1 MFNLFPYADLTRL
14 ATWEG
19 IAAGSWSVMAVGAI
33 AFAVVAIGSLPAG
46 LVSMPLAYALRKRKG
61 LSDEDNT
68 GLDIFSR

>member
-19 IAAGSWSVMAVGAI
+19 IAAGGFAITAVGLVACVI
-33 AFAVVAIGSLPAG
+33 ATIGVLPFG
-46 LVSMPLAYALRKRKG
+46 TVSMPLAYLLRGRKG
-61 LSDEDNT
+61 LSDEDNV

>member
-1 MFNLFPYADLTRL
+1 MDVFYYADLTRL

-19 IAAGSWSVMAVGAI
+19 IAAGSWSIMAVGAI
-33 AFAVVAIGSLPAG
+33 AFVIVAIGSLPAG

-61 LSDEDNT
+61 LADEDNL